1 MVLFKRRLFMEI
13 QRETLVEQ
21 SDFNRVWAL
30 FEEIGKRFQD
40 TERIL
45 SERFQDLEARFKD
58 TERILSERSQET
70 DARVKETS
78 KQIGKLTNNWGEFVE
93 GIVKPS
99 VIKMFKERNIDIERV
114 NSRSTSHKGGDTLEI
129 DLVGD
134 NGFYVVAIEVKTKL
148 LCENVIDFIN
158 KLERIKYFF
167 PYYANKRVV
176 GAVAGI
182 IVDDSV
188 KNLAEKKGLFVIMQK
203 GETVEI
209 VNDADFK
216 YNVW

>member
-1 MVLFKRRLFMEI
+1 MEI